1 MVPTS
6 HALPTGR
13 AYRLLATVLPVL
25 SVALVVR
32 PAAASNEGGLDR
44 GWGANAYWFSTE
56 GCIETTVRVFAVAGT
71 WVGADLIQRDICA
84 DPAVTLLDATTG
96 QSQEQAEDALT
107 INPGLSKAEL
117 HAATVT
123 VTDAV
128 SGSSFLLY
136 IDLVWERVGGRGD
149 CSSTPEGPHPPPEGV
164 QDITCSA
171 VVTGTVSDGPT
182 NYTPI
187 PGNGVLELH
196 RGFAD

>member
-1 MVPTS
+1 MCTIS
-6 HALPTGR
+6 RAFRSGR
-13 AYRLLATVLPVL
+13 ASRLLVTILFVL
-25 SVALVVR
+25 SAALVAQ

-44 GWGANAYWFSTE
+44 GWGANAYWFYTE

-107 INPGLSKAEL
+107 INLGLSKAEL
-117 HAATVT
+117 HGATVT
-123 VTDAV
+123 LTDRV

-136 IDLVWERVGGRGD
+136 IDLVWERIGGRGD

-164 QDITCSA
+164 QDIACSA
-171 VVTGTVSDGPT
+171 VVTGTVTDGT
-182 NYTPI
+182 TTYTPI